1 LSFHNIKKLLYLII
15 SDYALEIKRSG
26 FSVYEQTKIIIALGI
41 QTISYT
47 TKHNLPFSWKHHLKK
62 LIISLIIIID

>member
-26 FSVYEQTKIIIALGI
+26 FSVYEHFIILTAIMCLMTQEYWIFLEVHKNEQNNIA
-41 QTISYT
+41 SRR
-47 TKHNLPFSWKHHLKK
+47 
-62 LIISLIIIID
+62 